1 MKKGSLLK
9 IKNNLKCKLNLI
21 LIFSILFILT
31 FLYYKGDDYVSN
43 ILQEEQ
49 SNIVALNIKDP
60 FYESLEETNT
70 QEQLDNTQENQT
82 NIKVENIS
90 YQEKNKVADPS
101 TWHWPTTSNYLITT
115 YYSSSHKA
123 IDIYSYDGF
132 NSNIYAANNGE
143 VVEVKGGCIPGNLT
157 CNGSGG
163 NYIIINHNNNNYY
176 TIYMHLNKINVSVGD
191 IVRSGDTIGTMGNTG
206 NVIPVPTSASP
217 YNGTH
222 LHFCLYIGRP
232 FQGGYAVNPMNLY

>member
-1 MKKGSLLK
+1 MKLNIQLQIKSK
-9 IKNNLKCKLNLI
+9 INLI
-21 LIFSILFILT
+21 LIFSILFILI
-31 FLYYKGDDYVSN
+31 FLYYNGDDYVSN
-43 ILQEEQ
+43 ILQAEQ
-49 SNIVALNIKDP
+49 ANIVALNIKDP
-60 FYESLEETNT
+60 FFES
-70 QEQLDNTQENQT
+70 QEQVDTQENQPT
-82 NIKVENIS
+82 TKVENIS
-90 YQEKNKVADPS
+90 YQEKNKVADLS
-101 TWHWPTTSNYLITT
+101 SWHWPTTSNYLITT

-143 VVEVKGGCIPGNLT
+143 VVEVKGGCLPGNLT

-163 NYIIINHNNNNYY
+163 NYIVINHNNSNYY
-176 TIYMHLNKINVSVGD
+176 TIYMHLNMINVSVGD
-191 IVRSGDTIGTMGNTG
+191 IISSGDIIGTMGNTG
-206 NVIPVPTSASP
+206 NVIPVPTSSNP